1 MGHFSRSL
9 ESCVSLEAQELHIG
23 LSFDDIRRTFV
34 LDVLPRFFFFFCVGF
49 CEPMV
54 SIIKDKIE
62 FSSEMFLFQKAG
74 KPRNIVSK
82 PRFPQVGKP
91 LNIVS

>member
-1 MGHFSRSL
+1 MGHLSRSL
-9 ESCVSLEAQELHIG
+9 ESGVSSFEAQELHIG
-23 LSFDDIRRTFV
+23 LSFDGF
-34 LDVLPRFFFFFCVGF
+34 LLSCVGF
-49 CEPMV
+49 CERMV

-62 FSSEMFLFQKAG
+62 FPSEMFLFQKAG
-74 KPRNIVSK
+74 KPRNSVSK